1 MTLRRIRDADV
12 GSTSLAACF
21 VSGPHLVAPEKAE
34 RQLTDWLSN
43 LAPTQAAEF
52 DDLFARFPQARRI
65 FAGIAEGSP
74 YLFDLARADAD
85 RLLRILQGEPDQ
97 YLAQLIEETRESVW
111 TASSEAQAMHVLRR
125 GKAEAALLIA
135 LCDIGGV
142 WPVMRVTRAL
152 TDFAVTSVRSAM
164 HFLLRQE
171 TTRGRIVPPNPDRP
185 EEGSGL
191 IVLAMGKMGAGELNF
206 SSDIDL
212 IVFYDA
218 EGSSLA
224 PDIEP
229 QPFFVRMAQGLS
241 RLLQQRSGEGYVFRV
256 DLRLRPDPAS
266 TPLAISTAS
275 ALHYY
280 EREGRTWERAAMI
293 KAMACAGDL
302 RAGEALMAELSPFV
316 WRKHLDFAALSDVH
330 DMKRQ
335 MQIYRGQSEI
345 AVEGHNV
352 KIGRGGIREIEFFAQ
367 TQQLITGGRHPELR
381 VRPTLEAL
389 DRLASSS
396 WITAKARD
404 ELSAAY
410 EFLRRV
416 EHRLQMVADEQT
428 HALPDDPKAVEQ
440 FARFFGYEN
449 RAAFAKDLLGHLT
462 IVQGHYAKLFEGD
475 PVGTAK
481 LPEVDYA
488 GGPDDTRLTEHL
500 ASLGFKK
507 PVAVAGTVQ
516 QWLDGDYRVFRVE
529 ATRNSF
535 IEFLPSLI
543 NGLAN
548 AEDPDN
554 AIVVFDHF
562 LQALQRGG
570 RLFVLLSQN
579 RDLVALV
586 ALILGAAPRLGDM
599 LARQPQIMD
608 GLIDPRFFGA
618 MPDRREL
625 SARLAAT
632 LEDAG
637 SYEEFLDRLRL
648 FGQESLFL
656 IGARILSGTVSA
668 QQASTAFADVAEG
681 IVHTVHGLVR
691 EQFAA
696 QYGRIKG
703 QQTAIL
709 AMGRLGSREMTAASD
724 LDLILLYDFDSEHPD
739 SDGAKSLHGAQ
750 YFARFTQ
757 RLISAFTTRTNYG
770 VLYDIDMRL
779 RPSGRAGPVA
789 SHVDAFAEY
798 QDNEAWNW
806 EHMAL
811 TRARVISASPEFRAK
826 IDKIIRR
833 VLTRPRE
840 AAGVAIDVADM
851 RRAIALEKGEDDLWD
866 LKYVAGGLVDID
878 FIAQYLQLAYGADK
892 PDILDVNTLHVL
904 DNASRLS
911 VLPTE
916 SVEILRSAALLYHDL
931 TQILRLC
938 VSDRFDPETAGEDL
952 LQILARAG
960 DAPDFSALQA
970 RVKETE
976 SEVRRVFQAV
986 VNNGN

>member
-1 MTLRRIRDADV
+1 MTLRQIRDADV
-12 GSTSLAACF
+12 GSTSLAARF
-21 VSGPHLVAPEKAE
+21 VGSPHLSAPEKAKQ
-34 RQLTDWLSN
+34 RLSDWLTN
-43 LAPTQAAEF
+43 LAPDQAAGFE
-52 DDLFARFPQARRI
+52 DLFARFPHAEEI
-65 FAGIAEGSP
+65 FTSIAEASP
-74 YLFDLARADAD
+74 YLFDLVRSDAARS
-85 RLLRILQGEPDQ
+85 LRILLCEPDQ
-97 YLAQLIEETRESVW
+97 HLARLFEETRQSVW
-111 TASSEAQAMHVLRR
+111 TASNEAHAMHILRR
-125 GKAEAALLIA
+125 AKAEAALLIA

-142 WPVMRVTRAL
+142 WPVMQVTRAL
-152 TDFAVTSVRSAM
+152 TDFAVTSVQSAL
-164 HFLLRQE
+164 HFLLQQE
-171 TTRGRIVPPNPDRP
+171 ATRGRIVPPSPDRP

-218 EGSSLA
+218 DASSLA

-293 KAMACAGDL
+293 KARACAGDVQ
-302 RAGEALMAELSPFV
+302 AGEALLAELSPFV

-389 DRLASSS
+389 DRLASSN
-396 WITAKARD
+396 WITVEARD
-404 ELSAAY
+404 ELATAY

-428 HALPDDPKAVEQ
+428 HALPDDPEAVEQ

-449 RAAFAKDLLGHLT
+449 RAAFANDLLRHLT

-475 PVGTAK
+475 PAGTAK

-488 GGPDDTRLTEHL
+488 GGPDDPRLIEHL

-507 PVAVAGTVQ
+507 PVAAAGTVR
-516 QWLDGDYRVFRVE
+516 QWLDGDYRVFKVD

-554 AIVVFDHF
+554 AIIVFDRF

-625 SARLAAT
+625 STRLAAT

-668 QQASTAFADVAEG
+668 QQASIAFADVAEG
-681 IVHTVHGLVR
+681 IVHTVHELVS
-691 EQFAA
+691 EQFTA
-696 QYGRIKG
+696 QYGRIMG
-703 QQTAIL
+703 QETAIL

-798 QDNEAWNW
+798 QDKEAWTW

-811 TRARVISASPEFRAK
+811 TRARVISASPKFR
-826 IDKIIRR
+826 DKIEKVIRG

-866 LKYVAGGLVDID
+866 LKHVAGGLVDID
-878 FIAQYLQLAYGADK
+878 FIAQYLQLAHAADK
-892 PDILDVNTLHVL
+892 PDIIDVNTLHVL
-904 DNASRLS
+904 DNAARLG
-911 VLPTE
+911 VLPAA

-952 LQILARAG
+952 LQIMARAG
-960 DAPDFSALQA
+960 DAPDFSSLEA
-970 RVKETE
+970 RVRETQI
-976 SEVRRVFQAV
+976 EVRRVYHAV
-986 VNNGN
+986 VNNDN

>member
-1 MTLRRIRDADV
+1 MTLRGIRDANV
-12 GSTSLAACF
+12 EFMSLAARF
-21 VSGPHLVAPEKAE
+21 VTGPCLSAPDAAE
-34 RQLTDWLSN
+34 QRLSDWLSD
-43 LAPTQAAEF
+43 LAPGRATEF
-52 DDLFARFPQARRI
+52 EDLFARYPHAKRI
-65 FAGIAEGSP
+65 FAGIAEASS
-74 YLFDLARADAD
+74 YLFDLIRTDAARA
-85 RLLRILQGEPDQ
+85 LRVLKSEPDQ
-97 YLAQLIEETRESVW
+97 HLIQLIENARQDVW
-111 TASSEAQAMHVLRR
+111 TTPNEAHARQLLRR
-125 GKAEAALLIA
+125 AKAEAALLIA

-142 WPVMRVTRAL
+142 WPVMQVTAAL
-152 TDFAVTSVRSAM
+152 TDFAVASVQSAL
-164 HFLLRQE
+164 HFLLQQE
-171 TTRGRIVPPNPDRP
+171 ATRGRILPPNPDRP

-218 EGSSLA
+218 EASSLA

-229 QPFFVRMAQGLS
+229 QPFFVRMAQALS

-293 KAMACAGDL
+293 KARLCAGDL
-302 RAGEALMAELSPFV
+302 LAGEALLAELSPFV
-316 WRKHLDFAALSDVH
+316 WRKHLDFAALADVH

-381 VRPTLEAL
+381 VRPTIEAL
-389 DRLASSS
+389 DRLASSN
-396 WITAKARD
+396 WITFEARD
-404 ELSAAY
+404 QLAAAY

-416 EHRLQMVADEQT
+416 EHRLQMMSDEQT
-428 HALPDDPKAVEQ
+428 HALPDEREAVEQ
-440 FARFFGYEN
+440 FARFFGYES
-449 RAAFAKDLLGHLT
+449 RAAFAGELLGHLT
-462 IVQGHYAKLFEGD
+462 IVQGHYARLFEGD
-475 PVGTAK
+475 PAGTAK
-481 LPEVDYA
+481 LPEIDYA
-488 GGPDDTRLTEHL
+488 AGPDDPRLLDHL

-507 PVAVAGTVQ
+507 PIAVAATTR
-516 QWLDGDYRVFRVE
+516 QWLDGDYRVFRTA

-535 IEFLPSLI
+535 VEFLPALI
-543 NGLAN
+543 TGLAN
-548 AEDPDN
+548 SEDPDN
-554 AIVVFDHF
+554 AIVVFDRF
-562 LQALQRGG
+562 LGALQRGG

-599 LARQPQIMD
+599 LVRQPQIMD

-648 FGQESLFL
+648 FGRESLFL
-656 IGARILSGTVSA
+656 IGTRILSGTVSA
-668 QQASTAFADVAEG
+668 QQASIAFADVAEG
-681 IVHTVHGLVR
+681 IVQTVHGLVS

-696 QYGRIKG
+696 QYGRIEG
-703 QQTAIL
+703 QETAIL

-724 LDLILLYDFDSEHPD
+724 LDLILLYDFDPDAPD

-798 QDNEAWNW
+798 QDKEAWTW

-811 TRARVISASPEFRAK
+811 TRARVISASPGFRHQ
-826 IDKIIRR
+826 IETIIRGA
-833 VLTRPRE
+833 LTRPRD

-851 RRAIALEKGEDDLWD
+851 RRAIALEKGDSEVWD
-866 LKYVAGGLVDID
+866 LKYAAGGLVDID
-878 FIAQYLQLAYGADK
+878 FIAQYLQLTYAAEK
-892 PDILDVNTLHVL
+892 PDILNVHTLHVL
-904 DNASRLS
+904 DNAARLGL
-911 VLPTE
+911 LPTA
-916 SVEILRSAALLYHDL
+916 SVEILRAAALLYHDL

-938 VSDRFDPETAGEDL
+938 VSEGFNPEASGQDL
-952 LQILARAG
+952 LQVMARAG
-960 DAPDFSALQA
+960 DAPDFSSLQA
-970 RVKETE
+970 RVKETQT
-976 SEVRRVFQAV
+976 EVRRVFKALLE
-986 VNNGN
+986 GDT